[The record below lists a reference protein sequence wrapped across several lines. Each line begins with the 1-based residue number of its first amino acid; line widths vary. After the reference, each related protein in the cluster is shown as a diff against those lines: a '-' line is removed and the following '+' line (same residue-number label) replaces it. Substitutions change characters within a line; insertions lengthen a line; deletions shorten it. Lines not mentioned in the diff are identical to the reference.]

1 MTIDSVAIQIFL
13 YLVIVISAVF
23 HEYAHGWVAYRLGDP
38 TAKNAGR
45 LTLNPIAH
53 IDLMGTVLMPLAMM
67 VFFGVF
73 IGWAKPVPFNPNNLK
88 DKKHGTLKVGIAGI
102 ATNFCIA
109 LALGLFLRFFAGSA
123 SIVSMFGPMFL
134 NFLAIVVYINIFL
147 ALFNFIPM
155 PPLYL
160 SKIFEDLFPKQW
172 RYFMNLG
179 MIGMII
185 AMFFGIL
192 ILPSIANYIFRVIVG
207 FGFGF

>member
-155 PPLYL
+155 PPLDG

-185 AMFFGIL
+185 AMFFGFL